1 MILNFTG
8 NDDRNQDRQVN
19 NRHAKEI
26 FNKEIF
32 EKFLL
37 FHEDIA
43 QNPAL
48 IDISFLLAKG
58 LRSLLE
64 IEAFP
69 ENVKLFIDAFHKSN
83 TDFEKAVG
91 QPLFKLESL
100 KFIDDENKM
109 EDIKESNIDNNVLR
123 KFH

>member
-43 QNPAL
+43 
-48 IDISFLLAKG
+48 
-58 LRSLLE
+58 
-64 IEAFP
+64 
-69 ENVKLFIDAFHKSN
+69 
-83 TDFEKAVG
+83 
-91 QPLFKLESL
+91 
-100 KFIDDENKM
+100 
-109 EDIKESNIDNNVLR
+109 
-123 KFH
+123 